1 MAKEKTKKTKK
12 PFLIAGLVLLGIGAA
27 IGISF
32 GVTGSILLVR
42 DLVWTALLL
51 GVGTGIGIPLY
62 KGTKALFTN
71 VFTKNKDKTQQRT
84 ITKDK
89 KQERTQDME
98 EIPVVKK
105 EVAPV
110 YQTNNKKEV
119 KPSSKKK
126 GK

>member
-51 GVGTGIGIPLY
+51 GAGTGIGIPLY